1 VGPRKGPK
9 KILIVD
15 DDPLVL
21 RILKDKLA
29 QDGFL
34 VTTTSSAFGAVQLI
48 QEQSPDIVIIDV
60 MLPALPGNRIAAL
73 VKEQMEGRTK
83 VLLYSA
89 KQEAELKELAAECG
103 ADAWLVKSD
112 DYGEVVTAARRLG
125 GVK

>member
-1 VGPRKGPK
+1 MAVRKGPK

-73 VKEQMEGRTK
+73 VKEQMEGRIK
-83 VLLYSA
+83 VLLYSS
-89 KQEAELKELAAECG
+89 KQEAELKEIAADCG

-112 DYGEVVTAARRLG
+112 DYGEVVAAARRLG